1 MVVAVGPA
9 SLVVFVGV
17 VPVPVAVA
25 AVVVPATLWVVVG
38 PVGDGYMLVFVVWVM
53 IGGLCWGWWLWSRG
67 VWWWLRRAEIWSS
80 NCEAIEVLVEF
91 HPSIMM

>member
-1 MVVAVGPA
+1 MAAFTKGSVVSPAEWRGTNGTMVVAVGPA

-53 IGGLCWGWWLWSRG
+53 IGGLCWGWQG
-67 VWWWLRRAEIWSS
+67 T
-80 NCEAIEVLVEF
+80 
-91 HPSIMM
+91 